1 MGNTDLI
8 LVKDT
13 EAYLERR
20 MRRGGGFGRTLLSAW
35 ALIMLVGV
43 VLCAAF
49 LIPRVKDFFGER
61 AISGGSLP
69 SDGDL
74 GGGSGTPSTNQ
85 GAQNPPQSDVN
96 TGGTTGGVTGGEADT
111 VPSGAYK
118 IECQTSEYKIT
129 NETSIEL
136 KGDTPKLVSPAQIR
150 TKYGSE
156 APLVLI
162 THLAPKEAYSN
173 GKYYSE
179 TDNFYSDTENVSAL
193 AEILSGKLNALG
205 IKTVYLDEE
214 YAKGS
219 VIGTLEEYEAS
230 LKKTLDKYPSIS
242 YVISLSRGIYINEG
256 MVQTRETVSVGGEK
270 CAQIRIIS
278 GTSGG
283 KMSEAQEESL
293 NFALDFAKF
302 ANEKIPTLVSE
313 SKIAGFELGQNVS
326 PFALEIELGTYANT
340 YGEAKE
346 SVNRL
351 SSLIFEYLSGVG
363 AHP

>member
-74 GGGSGTPSTNQ
+74 GDTPSTNQ
-85 GAQNPPQSDVN
+85 GAQDPSLGGNAAGGGSGGI
-96 TGGTTGGVTGGEADT
+96 TGGGEADT

-193 AEILSGKLNALG
+193 AKILSGKLNALG

-230 LKKTLDKYPSIS
+230 LKKALDKYPSIS

-363 AHP
+363 ARP